1 MDGLRIIMLI
11 NINKVSILIL
21 LIISFS
27 FNSQAKEVDKIN
39 CQLIDS
45 KTSHFSNEHPIKFLK
60 NRASKLILISVL
72 NDKKLKLQHDYGTG
86 EKEITFQYKQHLNS
100 SKQVV
105 YTTFKHTKYK
115 NLNTVMKTD
124 PTVDFLELSI
134 RADKSGVLKMF
145 SYDTDDT
152 FTIYIYGCKKIF

>member
-1 MDGLRIIMLI
+1 MKKI
-11 NINKVSILIL
+11 SILIL
-21 LIISFS
+21 FLISFS
-27 FNSQAKEVDKIN
+27 FSCNAKEGDKIN

-45 KTSHFSNEHPIKFLK
+45 KTSHFSNEHPIEFLK

-72 NDKKLKLQHDYGTG
+72 SDKKLKLQHDYGTN
-86 EKEITFQYKQHLNS
+86 EKEITFQYKQSINS
-100 SKQVV
+100 SNHVI
-105 YTTFKHTKYK
+105 YTTFTHTKYK
-115 NLNTVMKTD
+115 NFNTVMKTD

-134 RADKSGVLKMF
+134 KTDNSGVLKMF